1 MTDAQTPVTPPA
13 PERPSRRWWWIA
25 GIGGASLIGLG
36 VWLVFM
42 ILPRMLNA
50 PQPGA
55 QPPAMARPSTG
66 SASAERTIHATLFY
80 VADNGRELVPVSR
93 EVPLG
98 ATPAEQAR
106 RIAEAQVAAPPEGR
120 TSTIPAGTTVRSVF
134 LTSKGEAYVDLAGP
148 ILSGHSGGSLAE
160 SLTVYAIVN
169 ALAVNLPD
177 VSAVQILIEGKEV
190 DTLNGHL
197 DLRQPLGRSLR
208 WIQRAQ

>member
-1 MTDAQTPVTPPA
+1 MTPMPATPAAPA
-13 PERPSRRWWWIA
+13 ERSSRRWWWIA
-25 GIGGASLIGLG
+25 GIGGASLIGIG
-36 VWLVFM
+36 MWLVFT

-50 PQPGA
+50 PQPGMP
-55 QPPAMARPSTG
+55 PPAMARPSTG

-98 ATPAEQAR
+98 ATPADQAR

-148 ILSGHSGGSLAE
+148 ILTGHSGGSLAE

-177 VSAVQILIEGKEV
+177 VSAVQILVEGKEV
-190 DTLNGHL
+190 ETLNGHL

-208 WIQRAQ
+208 WIQKGQ